1 MARAKKD
8 SIEAYNAPFPVRLRE
23 LMEQNKCTQADLA
36 QATGRTRQ
44 TVSQYTTGMS
54 EPGYDVLVKIA
65 LYFDVTT
72 DYLLGLTDDPAPN
85 PTAVDGLGLSPQ
97 AVQDLQW
104 IRARDWKDPLDGFA
118 SDMILGTMHG
128 NDAWMSYL
136 GMMDAL
142 KLPNPN
148 FADGMDPVDF
158 LCDIYKFRGEVS
170 SRGYAVLTAEESFRY
185 HAEKVGQ
192 ALTRWLI
199 DTYQDQGAWNRKE
212 EQQHGID

>member
-8 SIEAYNAPFPVRLRE
+8 SIEAYNAPFSVRLRE
-23 LMEQNKCTQADLA
+23 LMERNKCTQADLA

-72 DYLLGLTDDPAPN
+72 DYLLGLTDDPATKPA
-85 PTAVDGLGLSPQ
+85 AVDELGLSPK
-97 AVQDLQW
+97 AVEILLGAKQIYGSQ
-104 IRARDWKDPLDGFA
+104 PLDGFA
-118 SDMILGTMHG
+118 TDMILGTMSG
-128 NDAWMSYL
+128 NEALTGYL
-136 GMMDAL
+136 LMMAAL
-142 KLPNPN
+142 KLPKPSYKDHN
-148 FADGMDPVDF
+148 DPVDF
-158 LCDIYKFRGEVS
+158 LYEIYKFHDEVERHGVAILS
-170 SRGYAVLTAEESFRY
+170 AEESFRY

-192 ALTRWLI
+192 SLTKWLI

-212 EQQHGID
+212 DQ